1 MIINSIRTSFPG
13 NNTSKPKSFKQLQ
26 YDEDGLKTVPMSYFN
41 HEKVINALPQAKEK
55 LDEDSFVKALIYARD
70 NKPVLTL
77 FNPLPSAYHS
87 KTVDITDMIDSSSDS
102 QELSEKIYNRAM
114 EIVCNNEF
122 EEDKDP
128 DVRDDDDYDFDDDT
142 LRGTG
147 WDLTDAYIP

>member
-1 MIINSIRTSFPG
+1 MRINSIRTSLSG

-26 YDEDGLKTVPMSYFN
+26 YDVDSLKTVPMSYYN
-41 HEKVINALPQAKEK
+41 HEKVINALPQAKEE
-55 LDEDSFVKALIYARD
+55 LDKESFIKALIYGRD

-77 FNPLPSAYHS
+77 FNPLPSPYYS
-87 KTVDITDMIDSSSDS
+87 KTVDMTDMIESSSNS

-114 EIVCNNEF
+114 EIACNNEF

-128 DVRDDDDYDFDDDT
+128 DERDDDDYDFDDDI

>member
-1 MIINSIRTSFPG
+1 MRINSIRTNLPG

-26 YDEDGLKTVPMSYFN
+26 YDVESLKTVPMSYYN
-41 HEKVINALPQAKEK
+41 HEKVINSLPHAKEE
-55 LDEDSFVKALIYARD
+55 LDKYSFVKALIYAKD

-77 FNPLPSAYHS
+77 FNPLPSAYYS

-102 QELSEKIYNRAM
+102 HELSEKIYNRAM

-128 DVRDDDDYDFDDDT
+128 DDRDDDDFDFDDDT